1 MSHTVAVFRVM
12 QAAALILITH
22 HVSCMNQQQQQQQQR
37 QTFKVAVLEQ
47 RSVQSYNI
55 STRQHALKT
64 ITANLME
71 MEKYAMSASK
81 QVRQT
86 LWHWHIAG

>member
-1 MSHTVAVFRVM
+1 MSHTPAVFRVM

-22 HVSCMNQQQQQQQQR
+22 VHHVSCMNQQQQ

-81 QVRQT
+81 QVRHM
-86 LWHWHIAG
+86 L

>member
-22 HVSCMNQQQQQQQQR
+22 HVSCMNQQRQ

>member
-22 HVSCMNQQQQQQQQR
+22 HVSCMNQQQQQR

-81 QVRQT
+81 QVRQA
-86 LWHWHIAG
+86 LWHWYNAG

>member
-22 HVSCMNQQQQQQQQR
+22 VHHVSCMNQQR

>member
-22 HVSCMNQQQQQQQQR
+22 VHHVSCMNQQR

-81 QVRQT
+81 QVRHM
-86 LWHWHIAG
+86 L

>member
-22 HVSCMNQQQQQQQQR
+22 HVSCMNQQQR

-81 QVRQT
+81 QVRHM
-86 LWHWHIAG
+86 L